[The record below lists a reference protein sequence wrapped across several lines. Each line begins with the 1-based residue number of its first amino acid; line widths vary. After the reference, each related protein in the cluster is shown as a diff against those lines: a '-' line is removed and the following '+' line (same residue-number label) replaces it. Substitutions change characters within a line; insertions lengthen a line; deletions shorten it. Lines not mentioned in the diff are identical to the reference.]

1 MYKTVLVADVH
12 LRDTDMIP
20 WEDEKGLSI
29 RTKDKLNNLETAI
42 DFAIDGNF
50 NSFIVAGDL
59 FHNTRPSNQ
68 LKTATSKILAKLI
81 RNKIHLYLIGGNH
94 DTTNGNYY
102 NMMSESNFS
111 DYISFTMNQTI
122 STKTE
127 TSLHLLSW
135 NNRSELEPDDNTI
148 LISHL
153 QIESAEYGNERLAKT
168 GTSIKDIKGYKKAY
182 LGHLHKRQKTKHYN
196 YIGSLNINDFGERNN
211 PTGFLTLTL
220 KNNKVIEQYHNTR
233 DKEFIKK
240 TIDIQTQDDIK
251 QKFEGEDLRDVVLK
265 LEINLPEETHIDRKM
280 IESFFYNDKNVYYL
294 APINYNRDTDL
305 QEQSIKVGIKDDE
318 AFEEFAKEKEI
329 NDFYKQVGLKI
340 LKKVEN
346 ENK

>member
-20 WEDEKGLSI
+20 KEDERGLSI
-29 RTKDKLNNLETAI
+29 RTKDKLNNLKAAI
-42 DFAIDGNF
+42 NFAIDKKF
-50 NSFIVAGDL
+50 DSFIVAGDL
-59 FHNTRPSNQ
+59 FHSTRPSNQ
-68 LKTATSKILAKLI
+68 LKTEVSEILSKLV

-102 NMMSESNFS
+102 NMMSESHFS
-111 DYISFTMNQTI
+111 DYISFTMNQSI
-122 STKTE
+122 ATKTE

-135 NNRSELEPDDNTI
+135 NNRNELEPDSKTI

-153 QIESAEYGNERLAKT
+153 QVESAEYGDERLAKT
-168 GTSIKDIKGYKKAY
+168 GTKVNDIKGYKKAY
-182 LGHLHKRQKTKHYN
+182 LGHLHKRQKTKYYN
-196 YIGSLNINDFGERNN
+196 YIGSLNINNFGERDN

-220 KNNKVIEQYHNTR
+220 KDNKVTEQYHNTK
-233 DKEFIKK
+233 DKTFVKE
-240 TIDIQTQDDIK
+240 TIDIQTQSDIK
-251 QKFEGEDLRDVVLK
+251 NKFEGENLQGVIIK
-265 LEINLPEETHIDRKM
+265 LEINLPEETHINRKM
-280 IESFFYNDKNVYYL
+280 IESFFYNEKKVYYL
-294 APINYNRDTDL
+294 APISYNRDTSL

-318 AFEEFAKEKEI
+318 AFEKFIEEKEI
-329 NDFYKQVGLKI
+329 NNFYKKVGLKI